1 MCKPEHSTSE
11 LMKKAAKEATDEGVK
26 NKLHAIGNVS
36 QKVSTDKA
44 IVRTLSLPMRTSK
57 IYTVYLNRQKRE

>member
-1 MCKPEHSTSE
+1 MC
-11 LMKKAAKEATDEGVK
+11 L
-26 NKLHAIGNVS
+26 S

>member
-26 NKLHAIGNVS
+26 NKLHAIGNVFITKS
-36 QKVSTDKA
+36 F
-44 IVRTLSLPMRTSK
+44 
-57 IYTVYLNRQKRE
+57 N